1 MIELPDDCLL
11 NVLSYIEEISELHCI
26 ASTCSTLSRGKPKD
40 FIKNKFLQKIDFIE
54 YNFNKSIIWLVGG
67 LPQMVFYPILS
78 IDFMT
83 EFRHV
88 LQFPVKILP
97 KHMKYPIMIGTHEG
111 KAFVSFLIKHT
122 IKDSIKGLVNKCS
135 NTATYY
141 KVITIYEKYDYF
153 ESSWYSTSNLL
164 GNEKNGI
171 IASYRKGYF
180 ELLNSKFNTNIY
192 RIICGYPV
200 YIHQESHISNILN
213 TFTIEGYVPKSCT
226 PLIPTYPYT
235 SLDFL

>member
-11 NVLSYIEEISELHCI
+11 HVLSYIEEISELHCI

-83 EFRHV
+83 EFRRV

-135 NTATYY
+135 
-141 KVITIYEKYDYF
+141 IQQLTIR
-153 ESSWYSTSNLL
+153 LL
-164 GNEKNGI
+164 LYTKNMI
-171 IASYRKGYF
+171 
-180 ELLNSKFNTNIY
+180 
-192 RIICGYPV
+192 
-200 YIHQESHISNILN
+200 ILN
-213 TFTIEGYVPKSCT
+213 HPGIALVIYLEMKKMA
-226 PLIPTYPYT
+226 L
-235 SLDFL
+235 